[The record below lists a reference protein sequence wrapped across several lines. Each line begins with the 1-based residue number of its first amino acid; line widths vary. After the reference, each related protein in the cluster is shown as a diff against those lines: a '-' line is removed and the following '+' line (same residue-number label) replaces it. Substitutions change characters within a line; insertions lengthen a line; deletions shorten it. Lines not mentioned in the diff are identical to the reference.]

1 MSTDYNHSDPT
12 EMALSSNTVPL
23 RPVPSS
29 RNSSEQDMGNQI
41 TKKYI
46 AALPTSDRIDRTS
59 FSSIKESNS
68 GVAQSFTDSK
78 VSSYLRH
85 EFDLNG
91 SEEAIS
97 DDGSSSGIAT
107 PAEKIVPKIEELP
120 QMLPPHS
127 HVHDFICPCVGFR
140 GWKSISI
147 GGKVASRSSGDL
159 RKLAMGYDWYSK
171 DTSKVDRMDLD
182 VPTPQVKQDG
192 GCYLAGQSP
201 FEKLPTELLGKL
213 RSLILKLR
221 GNISGLVTRNVTT
234 GLIR

>member
-1 MSTDYNHSDPT
+1 
-12 EMALSSNTVPL
+12 MALSPTTVPL
-23 RPVPSS
+23 RPVSSS
-29 RNSSEQDMGNQI
+29 RNSSEQEMGNKY
-41 TKKYI
+41 TKKYP
-46 AALPTSDRIDRTS
+46 AAIPTSDRIDRTS

-97 DDGSSSGIAT
+97 DDGSSTGIRTPPEKVLPKAT
-107 PAEKIVPKIEELP
+107 ELP
-120 QMLPPHS
+120 PMLHPNG
-127 HVHDFICPCVGFR
+127 HVSDFICPCAGFR

-171 DTSKVDRMDLD
+171 DTAKIDRMDLD
-182 VPTPQVKQDG
+182 VTTPEVKQDR
-192 GCYLAGQSP
+192 GCYPASQSP
-201 FEKLPTELLGKL
+201 FEKLPTELLGKTTFP
-213 RSLILKLR
+213 SLNGPER
-221 GNISGLVTRNVTT
+221 VMSGLGGVK
-234 GLIR
+234 I

>member
-1 MSTDYNHSDPT
+1 
-12 EMALSSNTVPL
+12 MALPSNTVPL
-23 RPVPSS
+23 RPAASS
-29 RNSSEQDMGNQI
+29 RNSSEQEIGNKPIKNHI
-41 TKKYI
+41 TTT
-46 AALPTSDRIDRTS
+46 LPISDRIDRTS

-97 DDGSSSGIAT
+97 DDGSSSGILT
-107 PAEKIVPKIEELP
+107 PLEKTVPKAEELP
-120 QMLPPHS
+120 HMLHPHG
-127 HVHDFICPCVGFR
+127 HVNDFICPCVGFR

-171 DTSKVDRMDLD
+171 DTSKFERMELD
-182 VPTPQVKQDG
+182 VTTPEVRQDG
-192 GCYLAGQSP
+192 GCYPAGQSP

-213 RSLILKLR
+213 QSPVSK
-221 GNISGLVTRNVTT
+221 SP
-234 GLIR
+234 